1 MKKKIFIIDDDLIY
15 RMIVAKT
22 IKSID
27 ESILIFECDNGKEG
41 LENLQNL
48 EINRN
53 FEITILLDINMPV
66 LDGWGFLKE
75 LRNSKIYA
83 DTKFSIFLVSSST
96 DKSDMLKSEEHD
108 LLKGFFSKPLRRT
121 DIYNILK

>member
-22 IKSID
+22 IKGID
-27 ESILIFECDNGKEG
+27 DSILIFECDNGKEG

-48 EINRN
+48 EINSN

-66 LDGWGFLKE
+66 LDGWGFLEK
-75 LRNSKIYA
+75 LRNSTLYD
-83 DTKFSIFLVSSST
+83 DTKFSIYLVSSST
-96 DKSDMLKSEEHD
+96 DKSDKIKSEEHD
-108 LLKGFFSKPLRRT
+108 LLKGFFSKPLRRA

>member
-48 EINRN
+48 EINSN

-75 LRNSKIYA
+75 LRNSQIYA